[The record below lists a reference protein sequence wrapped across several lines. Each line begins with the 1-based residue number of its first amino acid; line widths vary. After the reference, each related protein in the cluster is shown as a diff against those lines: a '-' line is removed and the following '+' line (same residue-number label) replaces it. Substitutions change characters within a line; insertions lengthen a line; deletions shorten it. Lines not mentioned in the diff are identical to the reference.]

1 MKVYVVTCFDY
12 SASYWEKRFCGI
24 RIFSTKEKADNY
36 LISALVT
43 YDFAEIEE
51 VEVE

>member
-1 MKVYVVTCFDY
+1 MKVYVVTCSDN
-12 SASYWEKRFCGI
+12 SENSWENQFRGI